1 MGFTDWLL
9 KPLGWLF
16 ARHPQWRDAYGRSIM
31 WLGIRFYWALG
42 LILALAGAWSLI
54 WHPFDNQFAHESFD
68 LLMRH
73 RPIAYS
79 ADPDVVVL
87 DIDEAS
93 LAAMNA
99 QYGRWP
105 WPRQVLARV
114 AQRLERAQVRAVVFD
129 ILFADPDI
137 ANPQSEA
144 DFDQYVLGSRHS
156 FFPAVRLSPLND
168 SASDIALSM
177 LKFAQPDP
185 AAISEKIDGRHTV
198 AIMTPYFN
206 SIYESARVG
215 TSNIYPDADHTVR
228 WYPSYEKLAGYR
240 IPSLPFR
247 VAELLQW
254 PLPRHARNLINWPN
268 GISPYRTFSFAS
280 ILNAANR
287 SDDAYFRQFANKV
300 VVVGS
305 TAPDL
310 GDIKSTPVDSAYPGI
325 YVLATVLDNTKN
337 ARFLQP
343 LNPWLI
349 WCLELLMLGGSAL
362 LFSYTNQ
369 ALTIAKYFFAVPV
382 ALFSISLLSVST
394 SNWLVD
400 LSVPAALVLAY
411 FTFGKVFDTNVR
423 DFIAGTGPFT
433 ATADEAAGRLQI
445 ACLPPATRR
454 EEVLQYL
461 TRRGSMI
468 KLWEPDAGGFGRH
481 WVDQGWV
488 LWRWHPDAASGD
500 DESALCWIEVPGPAA
515 AAGGFAVAEAI
526 AAASKTMRERP
537 E

>member
-16 ARHPQWRDAYGRSIM
+16 ARHPHWRDAYGRLVM
-31 WLGIRFYWALG
+31 WLGVRFYWALT

-54 WHPFDNQFAHESFD
+54 WHPFDNQFAHDSFD

-73 RPIAYS
+73 RPIAYP

-93 LAAMNA
+93 LAAMNT

-105 WPRQVLARV
+105 WPRQVLAEV
-114 AQRLERAQVRAVVFD
+114 GQQLERAHAQAVVFD

-137 ANPQSEA
+137 GNPQSEA
-144 DFDQYVLGSRHS
+144 DFDRYVQGSRSS
-156 FFPAVRLSPLND
+156 FFPAVRLSPHND
-168 SASDIALSM
+168 AASDIALSL

-185 AAISEKIDGRHTV
+185 GVVPEKIDGRRTV
-198 AIMTPYFN
+198 AMITPYFN

-215 TSNIYPDADHTVR
+215 TSNVYPDADNTVR
-228 WYPSYEKLAGYR
+228 WYPSYERIAGYR

-247 VAELLQW
+247 VAELLHW
-254 PLPRHARNLINWPN
+254 PLPQHARNLINWPG
-268 GISPYRTFSFAS
+268 GISPYRTFSFAGT
-280 ILNAANR
+280 LHAAK
-287 SDDAYFRQFANKV
+287 SAEAEFFKQFAGKV
-300 VVVGS
+300 VVIGS
-305 TAPDL
+305 TAADL

-349 WCLELLMLGGSAL
+349 WCLELLMLGASAL

-369 ALTIAKYFFAVPV
+369 ALAIAKYFFAIPV
-382 ALFSISLLSVST
+382 VLFSISLLSVSI

-400 LSVPAALVLAY
+400 LSVPTALVLAY
-411 FTFGKVFDTNVR
+411 FTIGKLFDTNVR
-423 DFIAGTGPFT
+423 DFIAGTGPFS
-433 ATADEAAGRLQI
+433 ATKDESAGKLQI
-445 ACLPPATRR
+445 ACLPPSYNR
-454 EEVLQYL
+454 EQVLQFL
-461 TRRGSMI
+461 TRRGSSI
-468 KLWEPDAGGFGRH
+468 KLWEPESGGFGRH
-481 WVDQGWV
+481 WMQQGWV
-488 LWRWHPDAASGD
+488 LWQWHSGEAGSS
-500 DESALCWIEVPGPAA
+500 DETALCWIDVPAPADA
-515 AAGGFAVAEAI
+515 GGGFAVAEAI
-526 AAASKTMRERP
+526 AAASKTMRETT
-537 E
+537 